1 MNKTVFIIQSG
12 TIDIHIPLPF
22 NWDTMSITL
31 NKMYDFTDI
40 FQKIKRLALISKHS
54 DHHSSLELLSL
65 LEILPWLWLFSGML
79 CSWR

>member
-1 MNKTVFIIQSG
+1 MNKTVFIIQNG
-12 TIDIHIPLPF
+12 TVIRIPLSF

-40 FQKIKRLALISKHS
+40 FQKMQRLDLISKHS

-65 LEILPWLWLFSGML
+65 LELLP
-79 CSWR
+79 